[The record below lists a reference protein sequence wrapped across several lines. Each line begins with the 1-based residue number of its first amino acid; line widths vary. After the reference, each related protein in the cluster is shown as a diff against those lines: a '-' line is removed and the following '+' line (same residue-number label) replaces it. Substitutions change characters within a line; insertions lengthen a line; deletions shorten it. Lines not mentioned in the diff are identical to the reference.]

1 MKTSII
7 INSICILLLVSC
19 LNFPQQEDTILRIGT
34 FDSRC
39 IAIAYGRSAEF
50 MKEMDSIRSEL
61 AKAKEEGNNELI
73 EKIEQLGPTRQVL
86 MHQQGF
92 SNGSIINILAKLKKK
107 FPTIADDNDV
117 QMIMSKWEIMF
128 ADESIELVDITDQL
142 VDYFNPNEET
152 RKILEQVKSIDPV
165 PIEEIS
171 VNPMD

>member
-19 LNFPQQEDTILRIGT
+19 LNFPQQEDTIIRIGT

-73 EKIEQLGPTRQVL
+73 EKIEKLGPTRQVL

-92 SNGSIINILAKLKKK
+92 SNGSIINILAKLKEK
-107 FPTIADDNDV
+107 FPAIADDNDV

-165 PIEEIS
+165 PIEEIY